1 MVFRFH
7 LTSRFN
13 EVQFPRKFRPRED
26 FSSNRS
32 SELKNP
38 NRAGEIYRAEIE
50 FGKPKCNEVSVKS
63 LLADPSVARVQRGR
77 AFFSAEKKRR
87 SFLTAEN
94 RIISLFFIYF

>member
-1 MVFRFH
+1 M
-7 LTSRFN
+7 RFN

-50 FGKPKCNEVSVKS
+50 FGEIAS
-63 LLADPSVARVQRGR
+63 R
-77 AFFSAEKKRR
+77 A
-87 SFLTAEN
+87 
-94 RIISLFFIYF
+94 ISR